1 MFPATAAAD
10 DDTGCWVVLLL
21 LQFCSTSRAA
31 SAAENRSFSDL
42 VRLCDM
48 VVGSIVCLCAAGVGR
63 MMMLLCSGAEELCVF
78 VRSLFESSFWLKIF
92 SYDSLE
98 QELSKRMPRVDVSL
112 RKIA

>member
-1 MFPATAAAD
+1 M
-10 DDTGCWVVLLL
+10 LLL
-21 LQFCSTSRAA
+21 FGFCSTSRAA
-31 SAAENRSFSDL
+31 NAAENRSFSDL

-78 VRSLFESSFWLKIF
+78 VRSLFASSFWLKIF